1 MLYSTC
7 SVLKAENTLQIE
19 AFLASTKDATIVD
32 ITLPGAI
39 PCHAGLQFLPG
50 QDNLDGFYYAL
61 LEKV

>member
-7 SVLKAENTLQIE
+7 SVLKEENTLQIE

-50 QDNLDGFYYAL
+50 QNNLDGFYYAL

>member
-1 MLYSTC
+1 MMYSTC

-19 AFLASTKDATIVD
+19 AFLASTKDAKIVD

-39 PCHAGLQFLPG
+39 PCRAGIQFLPG

-61 LEKV
+61 LEKI